1 MTTHSTAPVDDASPH
16 APSSSEKPHVLI
28 IGAGIAGLTLGGLL
42 HKAGVPFDIFEKA
55 PVPRTVGSALF
66 LGPDLYGYMKQAGIY
81 EEFVSRSIPCNS
93 IEYFGEDRKVDFVV
107 DFTPY
112 SEMGG
117 CEGRIIGR
125 TQLYDILLNAIPTE
139 RCHMGMKMVSMTQH
153 DPATGKASVKFA
165 DKSEFSG
172 DIIVGADGAYSAV
185 RQSLYDELKAEK
197 TLPSSD
203 AADLPFSVICVAG
216 YTSPMDTAK
225 FPGLKDE
232 RSQFWNV
239 LSRDKPYSW
248 MTITTPNSVMS
259 WSAFKYLRKG
269 TTSATDSNLRRLGWG
284 EEAAEAMCND
294 IRDFPVP
301 GGDGTL
307 TLADLIDA
315 TPKNQMTKVML
326 EEKIFDTWFHG
337 RSVLMGDAC
346 HKVHPAGG
354 QGALLGFHDAI
365 ALANWI
371 NVLPAS
377 PTIQELDVVFTEY
390 KAERHPYATA
400 AFEHARNM
408 SNLSDKDLKA
418 TISRFVIKHIP
429 DWLWRLSLAKM
440 SANRPQ
446 VSFLPLVEDIGT
458 VKSAY
463 QASLDNT
470 QKILRAKEEAKTA
483 KPTTALAP
491 IAV

>member
-1 MTTHSTAPVDDASPH
+1 MATHSTTPVDG
-16 APSSSEKPHVLI
+16 APTQASSSRDKPLVLI

-42 HKAGVPFDIFEKA
+42 HKAGIPFEIFEKA

-81 EEFVSRSIPCNS
+81 DEFVSRSIPCNS

-125 TQLYDILLNAIPTE
+125 TQLYDILLNAIPAE
-139 RCHMGMKMVSMTQH
+139 RCHMGMRMVSMTQK
-153 DPATGKASVKFA
+153 DPATGKAIVKFL
-165 DKSEFSG
+165 DGSEFSG

-185 RQSLYDELKAEK
+185 RQSLYEELKAENS
-197 TLPSSD
+197 LPASD
-203 AADLPFSVICVAG
+203 AEDLPFSVVCVAG
-216 YTSPMDTAK
+216 YTLPVDAAK
-225 FPGLKDE
+225 FPAVKEE

-248 MTITTPNSVMS
+248 MTITTTNSVMS
-259 WSAFKYLRKG
+259 WSAFHYLRNG
-269 TTSATDSNLRRLGWG
+269 TISGTDSNVRRLGWG

-301 GGDGTL
+301 GGNGSL

-326 EEKIFDTWFHG
+326 EEKIFDTWSHN
-337 RSVLMGDAC
+337 RSVLIGDAC

-371 NVLPAS
+371 NVLPANPS
-377 PTIQELDVVFTEY
+377 IQELDVVFKEY
-390 KAERHPYATA
+390 KAERHPYAVA
-400 AFEHARNM
+400 AFNHARNM
-408 SNLSDKDLKA
+408 SNLSNKNLIA
-418 TISRFVIKHIP
+418 TISRFVMKHIP
-429 DWLWRLSLAKM
+429 EWLWRLSLAKM

-463 QASLDNT
+463 QASLDKT
-470 QKILRAKEEAKTA
+470 QKILREKESKAV
-483 KPTTALAP
+483 AP
-491 IAV
+491 VAV